1 MLSHPD
7 WLDKLRCVHPT
18 LRGLFPLSR
27 VTSPQAGRIQKF
39 LINWKMITNDPQIL
53 NIVKGWEIPLLSTP
67 HQGRQPHDVTMNSTE
82 TAAADREVES
92 MLAKGAIREAI
103 PKSDQFVSN
112 FFVTPKKEDNQYRPI
127 INLKE
132 IVSVLMGFKLGSRT
146 LACY

>member
-1 MLSHPD
+1 
-7 WLDKLRCVHPT
+7 
-18 LRGLFPLSR
+18 
-27 VTSPQAGRIQKF
+27 
-39 LINWKMITNDPQIL
+39 MITNDPQIL

-67 HQGRQPHDVTMNSTE
+67 HQGRLPHDVTMNSAE

-127 INLKE
+127 INLRGMDKFIPYHHFKME
-132 IVSVLMGFKLGSRT
+132 GLKDVKHLLRKGDWMCKLDLKDAYFSVPLSHRSRKLVRFR
-146 LACY
+146 